1 MSDFYHKFRAEVA
14 AGGAV
19 DEAVSPMATRN
30 GKAVGFIMIALL
42 AYLAI
47 KNPWTFVFVI
57 GLLISVFLHEV
68 GHFSTARLTGMK
80 VTQFFMGFGPRV
92 WSRTKG
98 EVEYGVRALPLG
110 AFVRI
115 IGMNNVDEVDPADES
130 REYRSQTFPRRLL
143 VITAGS
149 LMHMVIAFILF
160 LGVYASSGRQ
170 QNTGIST
177 VRGLAELS
185 SPASSAGIVVGDTL
199 ISIGG
204 IAVTDYNSVSAA
216 IQTFSAGESISV
228 VFEHEGVRQTR
239 DVVLVQHPTVPG
251 RAYFG
256 VMADDWGWKDLGI
269 IESVGQSIADIGE
282 TITGSVKGVFVALN
296 PMNSIRHLTNS
307 PEATLETRPTTVVG
321 ISDFSGTVGRSDG
334 LKGVLTLLAS
344 INVFVGVFNMFP
356 LLPFDGG
363 HAAIAIYERV
373 RSRKGR
379 PYKADINKMVPVATL
394 VVGLLSLLLLTG
406 LYLDITQPLG

>member
-1 MSDFYHKFRAEVA
+1 MSDFYHRFRAEVA

-19 DEAVSPMATRN
+19 DESVSPMASRN
-30 GKAVGFIMIALL
+30 GKTVGLIMIALL
-42 AYLAI
+42 TYLAI

-130 REYRSQTFPRRLL
+130 RAYRSQTFPRRLL

-199 ISIGG
+199 VSIGG

-228 VFEHEGVRQTR
+228 VFEHKGVRQTR

-269 IESVGQSIADIGE
+269 IESVGQSMADIGE

-296 PMNSIRHLTNS
+296 PMNSIRHLTKS

-373 RSRKGR
+373 RSRQGR

>member
-1 MSDFYHKFRAEVA
+1 MSDFYHRFRAEVA

-30 GKAVGFIMIALL
+30 GKTTGIIMIALL
-42 AYLAI
+42 GYLAF
-47 KNPWTFVFVI
+47 KNPWTFVFVL
-57 GLLISVFLHEV
+57 GLLLSVFLHEV

-130 REYRSQTFPRRLL
+130 RAYRSQTFPRRLL

-149 LMHMVIAFILF
+149 LMHMVIAFVLF
-160 LGVYASSGRQ
+160 LGVYASGGRQ

-177 VRGLAELS
+177 VRGLAESS

-199 ISIGG
+199 VSIGG
-204 IAVTDYNSVSAA
+204 IVVTDYNSVSTA
-216 IQTFSAGESISV
+216 IQSFSAGESISV
-228 VFEHEGVRQTR
+228 VFEHDGVRQTR
-239 DVVLVQHPTVPG
+239 DVVLVQHPSIPG

-256 VMADDWGWKDLGI
+256 VMADDWGWKNLGV
-269 IESVGQSIADIGE
+269 IESVGQSVVDIGT
-282 TITGSVKGVFVALN
+282 TITDSVKGVVVALN
-296 PMNSIRHLTNS
+296 PMNSIRHLTKS

-334 LKGVLTLLAS
+334 LKGVLALLAS

-379 PYKADINKMVPVATL
+379 LYRADINKMVPLATL

>member
-1 MSDFYHKFRAEVA
+1 MSDFYHRFRAEVA

-30 GKAVGFIMIALL
+30 GKLTGIVMIALL
-42 AYLAI
+42 AYLAFR
-47 KNPWTFVFVI
+47 NPWTFVFVA

-130 REYRSQTFPRRLL
+130 RAYRSQTFPRRLL

-149 LMHMVIAFILF
+149 LMHMVIAFVLF
-160 LGVYASSGRQ
+160 FGVYTSGGRQ
-170 QNTGIST
+170 QNTGVAT

-199 ISIGG
+199 VSIRG
-204 IAVTDYNSVSAA
+204 IAVTDYNSVAKA
-216 IQTFSAGESISV
+216 IQTFSVGESISV
-228 VFEHEGVRQTR
+228 VFEHKGSRQTR

-256 VMADDWGWKDLGI
+256 VMADDWGWKHLGV

-282 TITGSVKGVFVALN
+282 TITSSVKGVVVALN
-296 PMNSIRHLTNS
+296 PMNSIRHLTKS
-307 PEATLETRPTTVVG
+307 PDATLETRPTTVVG
-321 ISDFSGTVGRSDG
+321 VSEFSGTVGRSDG
-334 LKGVLTLLAS
+334 LKGVLVLLAS

-363 HAAIAIYERV
+363 HAAIAVYERV

-379 PYKADINKMVPVATL
+379 LYKADINKMVPLATL